1 MRIANVELQ
10 YCHNCHFRVNAD
22 DLESGV
28 AVQLGEN
35 KILCSKCVPLF
46 QHSTAFFATVP
57 LPGETQNTTHMI
69 MTGLADDEAWNR
81 AKLLRVLVG
90 GAVLLLTMAFVVVLF
105 WH

>member
-1 MRIANVELQ
+1 MELQ

-22 DLESGV
+22 DLDSGV
-28 AVQLGEN
+28 AVQLSEN
-35 KILCSKCVPLF
+35 KILCPKCTPLF

-57 LPGETQNTTHMI
+57 LPGESQNTTHVFTSGI
-69 MTGLADDEAWNR
+69 GDDDAWSR

-90 GAVLLLTMAFVVVLF
+90 GAVLLMAMAFVAVLF